1 MRNSF
6 IIYNEYFGQFTL
18 DNLITRKKSMSK
30 SEWKNW
36 IYSLHEY
43 ELNCIACVL
52 TFDDIIRERYEQI
65 RLSKVAANKQF

>member
-6 IIYNEYFGQFTL
+6 ISYDEYFGQFTL